1 MASVST
7 ELWQFVV
14 EWYDPMPQLKKKFIL
29 KYFVEKHLV
38 EMIDLKNKK
47 VFLKKSPCP
56 PEISPNDLFIG
67 SKVLI
72 FSREL
77 DIVDYADSYTKSVL
91 CKQLQPSIVILP
103 SSCASYWG
111 RFVDKISSVM
121 QVKSIKTVYM
131 SDMAADDVCSIL
143 DISQRARRELLD
155 GSCLLIN
162 AHGEDGVSR
171 LESKCQELK
180 ADLNLKDFQCLTP
193 SNGTQVNDLSVLFSR
208 DGVSGTATLDS
219 CTCCIVKPHAF
230 RAGLAGKILDS
241 IISQGYEISAAETL
255 LFDRPCA
262 EEFLEVYNGV
272 VPNYADYVVEL
283 VSGPCLALEIRA
295 EDAVNTFRV
304 TCGPW
309 DVNMAKELRPG
320 TLRAVFGKD
329 NIHNA
334 VHCTD
339 LAVDGVTECEYCFRL
354 MEKKL

>member
-7 ELWQFVV
+7 EVWQFVV

-38 EMIDLKNKK
+38 EMIDIKNKK

-56 PEISPNDLFIG
+56 PEITPNDLFIG

-72 FSREL
+72 LSREL

-91 CKQLQPSIVILP
+91 CKQLQPSVAILS

-111 RFVDKISSVM
+111 RFCDKISSVV
-121 QVKSIKTVYM
+121 QVKSIRTVFM
-131 SDMAADDVCSIL
+131 SDMAAEDTCNIL
-143 DISQRARRELLD
+143 NIPARVRRDLLE
-155 GSCLLIN
+155 GTCLIIN
-162 AHGEDGVSR
+162 IQGEDGVHK
-171 LESKCQELK
+171 LETICHQLMM
-180 ADLNLKDFQCLTP
+180 DLSLKDSQCVIP
-193 SNGTQVNDLSVLFSR
+193 SNGSQVNDLTELFNG

-262 EEFLEVYNGV
+262 EEFLEVYDGV
-272 VPNYADYVVEL
+272 VPNYSDHVVEL

-329 NIHNA
+329 NIRNA

-339 LAVDGVTECEYCFRL
+339 LSVDGVTECEYCFRL
-354 MEKKL
+354 MERKL